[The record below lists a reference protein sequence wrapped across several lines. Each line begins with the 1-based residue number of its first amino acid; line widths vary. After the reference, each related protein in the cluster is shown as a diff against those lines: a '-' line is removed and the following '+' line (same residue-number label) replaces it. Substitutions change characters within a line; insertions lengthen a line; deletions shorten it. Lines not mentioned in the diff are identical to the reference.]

1 MTMGEHCVMSDDME
15 GFHVFAYE
23 TARRVR
29 YVPARVDG
37 FGRYMQPLP
46 ARVARLTGA
55 AWEHGPLRY
64 LASYSSKAAA
74 IRAGRRMFAGV

>member
-1 MTMGEHCVMSDDME
+1 MDHPCVMSDDME
-15 GFHVFAYE
+15 GFHVFAYQ

-29 YVPARVDG
+29 YVPARADG

-74 IRAGRRMFAGV
+74 IRAGRAMFAGV